1 MLGWILLL
9 AGSVACFFILEM
21 LVFPKCFLGSE
32 YSIGQTSDR
41 GIRKYKT
48 ATDGMYFLYEPNWF
62 VRQFIKQY
70 VIAVADERKTLTCK
84 LDEGIDYLRYDVVL
98 FDTSDRVFK
107 ILNVQQLVED
117 SLYTDEIEL
126 PPETAYVTLELN
138 QVNRRI
144 FPKAAR
150 ARVSARKLVFYGLAT
165 CATAMVTAFC
175 MNLSFAHLFGKVFR
189 ESYAASMAEN
199 VAVLSV
205 ALAAAAVGTVALS
218 LAILLKN
225 KKK

>member
-1 MLGWILLL
+1 
-9 AGSVACFFILEM
+9 
-21 LVFPKCFLGSE
+21 
-32 YSIGQTSDR
+32 
-41 GIRKYKT
+41 
-48 ATDGMYFLYEPNWF
+48 MYFLYEPNWF

>member
-21 LVFPKCFLGSE
+21 LVFPKCFLESE

-48 ATDGMYFLYEPNWF
+48 ATDGVYFLYEPNWF

-70 VIAVADERKTLTCK
+70 VIAVTDEGKTLTCK
-84 LDEGIDYLRYDVVL
+84 LEEGIDYLRYDVVL
-98 FDTSDRVFK
+98 FDASDRVFK

-117 SLYTDEIEL
+117 GLYTDEVEL
-126 PPETAYVTLELN
+126 PPETAYVTLALN
-138 QVNRRI
+138 QVNQQV
-144 FPKAAR
+144 FPKVAR
-150 ARVSARKLVFYGLAT
+150 ARVSPRRLVFYGLAT
-165 CATAMVTAFC
+165 CATAIVTAFC

-189 ESYAASMAEN
+189 ESYAASVAEN

-205 ALAAAAVGTVALS
+205 ALASAAVCAVALS
-218 LAILLKN
+218 LVILLKN

>member
-1 MLGWILLL
+1 MLGWIFLL

-21 LVFPKCFLGSE
+21 LVFPKCFLESE

-48 ATDGMYFLYEPNWF
+48 ATDGVYFLYEPNWF
-62 VRQFIKQY
+62 VRHFIKQY
-70 VIAVADERKTLTCK
+70 VIAVTDEGKTLTCK
-84 LDEGIDYLRYDVVL
+84 LDEGIDYIRYDVVL
-98 FDTSDRVFK
+98 FDASDRVFK
-107 ILNVQQLVED
+107 ILNVQQLVENG
-117 SLYTDEIEL
+117 LYTDEVEL
-126 PPETAYVTLELN
+126 PPETAYVTLALN

-150 ARVSARKLVFYGLAT
+150 AKVSPRRLMFYGLAT

-175 MNLSFAHLFGKVFR
+175 MNLSFAHMFGKVFR

-199 VAVLSV
+199 VAVLGV
-205 ALAAAAVGTVALS
+205 ALVAAAICTVVLS
-218 LAILLKN
+218 LVILLKN

>member
-21 LVFPKCFLGSE
+21 LVFPKCFLESE

-48 ATDGMYFLYEPNWF
+48 ATDGVYFLYEPNWF

-70 VIAVADERKTLTCK
+70 VIAVTDEGKTLTCK
-84 LDEGIDYLRYDVVL
+84 LEEGIDYLRYDVVL
-98 FDTSDRVFK
+98 FDASDRVFK

-117 SLYTDEIEL
+117 GLYTDEVEL
-126 PPETAYVTLELN
+126 PPETAYVTLVLN
-138 QVNRRI
+138 QVNRRT
-144 FPKAAR
+144 FPKVAG
-150 ARVSARKLVFYGLAT
+150 ARVSPRKLVFYGLAT
-165 CATAMVTAFC
+165 CATAIVTAFC
-175 MNLSFAHLFGKVFR
+175 TNLSFAHLFGKVFR
-189 ESYAASMAEN
+189 ESYTASIAEN

-205 ALAAAAVGTVALS
+205 ALASAAVCVVALS
-218 LAILLKN
+218 LVILLKN

>member
-1 MLGWILLL
+1 MLGWIFLL

-21 LVFPKCFLGSE
+21 LVFPKCFLESE

-48 ATDGMYFLYEPNWF
+48 ATDGVYFLYEPNWF

-70 VIAVADERKTLTCK
+70 VIAVTDEGKALTCK
-84 LDEGIDYLRYDVVL
+84 LDEGIDYIRYDVVL
-98 FDTSDRVFK
+98 FDASDRVFK
-107 ILNVQQLVED
+107 ILNVQQLVENG
-117 SLYTDEIEL
+117 LYTDEVEL
-126 PPETAYVTLELN
+126 PPETAYVTLALN

-150 ARVSARKLVFYGLAT
+150 AKVSPRRLMFYGLAT

-175 MNLSFAHLFGKVFR
+175 MNLSFAHIFGKVFR

-199 VAVLSV
+199 VAVLGV
-205 ALAAAAVGTVALS
+205 ALVAAAICTVVLS
-218 LAILLKN
+218 LVILLKN

>member
-1 MLGWILLL
+1 MLGWIFLL

-21 LVFPKCFLGSE
+21 LVFPKCFLESE

-48 ATDGMYFLYEPNWF
+48 ATDGVYFLYEPNWF

-70 VIAVADERKTLTCK
+70 VIAVTDEGKTLTCK
-84 LDEGIDYLRYDVVL
+84 LDEGIDYIRYDVVL
-98 FDTSDRVFK
+98 FDASDRVFK
-107 ILNVQQLVED
+107 ILNVQQLVENG
-117 SLYTDEIEL
+117 LYTDEVEL
-126 PPETAYVTLELN
+126 PPETAYVTLALN

-150 ARVSARKLVFYGLAT
+150 AKVSPRRLMFYGLAT

-175 MNLSFAHLFGKVFR
+175 MNLSFAHMFGKVFR

-199 VAVLSV
+199 VAVLGV
-205 ALAAAAVGTVALS
+205 ALVAAAICTVVLS
-218 LAILLKN
+218 LVILLKN